1 MKQDDIQPPRVT
13 SGPGYPE
20 AFAIQLE
27 TELSALRESIARQSS
42 DGHLFDNRV
51 TVDTPGLGEGHVK
64 CSVCLPKAPVRTP
77 EFPAPLSLIILLEG
91 GGFALGQPSDG
102 EANAKFMSDKLNAI
116 VVSLDYAKAPRYP
129 FPHALLQAYDVLK
142 WSISPAAERTLGV
155 AADPSRVTVVGC
167 SAGGNLATSLSLL
180 VAFTAGPAAPFRAA
194 LDPHFRQVAQVLV
207 YPCLALHERYGER
220 FARASPEAQAKS
232 IPVVM
237 LEKME
242 AATRCPGSRS
252 H

>member
-1 MKQDDIQPPRVT
+1 MKQDDVQPPRVT

-20 AFAIQLE
+20 AFAAQLE
-27 TELSALRESIARQSS
+27 TELSALRELIARQSS
-42 DGHLFDNRV
+42 DGHLFDKRV
-51 TVDTPGLGEGHVK
+51 AVDTPGLGEGHVK
-64 CSVCLPKAPVRTP
+64 CSVCLPKAPGPTP
-77 EFPAPLSLIILLEG
+77 GFPAPLPLIILLEG

-102 EANAKFMSDKLNAI
+102 EANARFMSDKLNAI
-116 VVSLDYAKAPRYP
+116 VASLDYAKAPRYP
-129 FPHALLQAYDVLK
+129 FPHALLQAYEILK

-180 VAFTAGPAAPFRAA
+180 VAFTAGPTAPFRAA
-194 LDPHFRQVAQVLV
+194 LSPHFRQVAQVLV
-207 YPCLALHERYGER
+207 YPCLAFHERYGER
-220 FARASPEAQAKS
+220 FARATPEAQAKS

-242 AATRCPGSRS
+242 AAGRLCFL
-252 H
+252 

>member
-20 AFAIQLE
+20 AFAAQLE
-27 TELSALRESIARQSS
+27 TELSALRELIARQSS
-42 DGHLFDNRV
+42 DGHLFDKRV
-51 TVDTPGLGEGHVK
+51 AVDTPGLGEGHVK
-64 CSVCLPKAPVRTP
+64 CSVCLPKAPGPTP
-77 EFPAPLSLIILLEG
+77 GFPAPLPLIILLEG
-91 GGFALGQPSDG
+91 GGFALGQPI
-102 EANAKFMSDKLNAI
+102 A
-116 VVSLDYAKAPRYP
+116 SLDYAKAPRYP
-129 FPHALLQAYDVLK
+129 FPHALLQAYEIFK

-155 AADPSRVTVVGC
+155 AADPSRVTVGC

-180 VAFTAGPAAPFRAA
+180 VAFTAGPTAPFRAA
-194 LDPHFRQVAQVLV
+194 LGPHFRQVAQVLV

-232 IPVVM
+232 IPIVM

-242 AATRCPGSRS
+242 AAGRLCFL
-252 H
+252 

>member
-20 AFAIQLE
+20 AFAAQLE
-27 TELSALRESIARQSS
+27 TELSALRELIARQSS
-42 DGHLFDNRV
+42 DGHLFDKRV
-51 TVDTPGLGEGHVK
+51 AVDTPGLGEGHVK
-64 CSVCLPKAPVRTP
+64 
-77 EFPAPLSLIILLEG
+77 
-91 GGFALGQPSDG
+91 FA
-102 EANAKFMSDKLNAI
+102 
-116 VVSLDYAKAPRYP
+116 SLDYAKAPRYP
-129 FPHALLQAYDVLK
+129 FPHALLQAYEIFK

-155 AADPSRVTVVGC
+155 AADPSRVTVGC

-180 VAFTAGPAAPFRAA
+180 VAFTAGPTAPFRAA
-194 LDPHFRQVAQVLV
+194 LGPHFRQVAQVLV

-232 IPVVM
+232 IPIVM

-242 AATRCPGSRS
+242 AAGRLCFL
-252 H
+252 